1 MSHFFK
7 KYFQESSNPLLTGLI
22 CGFYPLVF
30 YFSNNFSAINSWEH
44 LGFFLLFFIGIPL
57 VVFTLASLCFKYS
70 EILSK
75 YKPHILFVLII
86 MTVAT
91 LMSQAMYLTI
101 KKKLLLGLLIISVLA
116 AWKLH
121 AHFKKLLV
129 IILLMSILPTLDCIV
144 KIIEHEQKM
153 EWAQLPDAIENVKF
167 KETPNI
173 YLIQPDGY
181 VGKDM
186 MESDLYHFNNPFYD
200 WLEKNNFKVYENFR
214 SNYPASLT
222 SNSSM
227 FAMKQHRF
235 GKVLFPSIDMPN
247 ARDII
252 AGDNAAIQ
260 ILRNNGYKNFF
271 IVQDEYFQQNRPK
284 STYDYYNL
292 NLDEIP
298 YFSNDNNVKKVVFD
312 DLKAAMDTSKI
323 SGPRFYFVEKL
334 LPHHI
339 HFSASKEEERDTY
352 IEKIKEVNTWLET
365 TVNYISEK
373 DPDAIVII
381 LADHGGWV
389 GLGSYGEMFSTKDP
403 NQIHSIYSTLAAIKW
418 NGHLKEGMDDNLKS
432 NVNVFRILFSILSEN
447 PEYLKYLEEDSSYNL
462 KNGTFYKSVRPVI
475 DDSGKVILN

>member
-1 MSHFFK
+1 MNNFFA
-7 KYFQESSNPLLTGLI
+7 KYFKDNFNPLLAGLI

-44 LGFFLLFFIGIPL
+44 LGFFLLFFIGTPI
-57 VVFTLASLCFKYS
+57 VIFTIASLLFKYYKT
-70 EILSK
+70 LSK
-75 YKPHILFVLII
+75 YKPNIIFVLII

-91 LMSQAMYLTI
+91 FMSQAMFLTI
-101 KKKLLLGLLIISVLA
+101 KKKILLGLLIISVFA

-121 AHFKKLLV
+121 SHFKKLLV
-129 IILLMSILPTLDCIV
+129 IILLMSILPTINCII
-144 KIIEHEQKM
+144 KIVEHEQKM
-153 EWAQLPDAIENVKF
+153 EWAELPDAIENAKF
-167 KETPNI
+167 KKTPNI

-186 MESDLYHFNNPFYD
+186 MENDLYHFNNPLYG
-200 WLEKNNFKVYENFR
+200 WLENNDFKVYDNFR

-247 ARDII
+247 SRDII
-252 AGDNAAIQ
+252 AGDNAAIAT
-260 ILRNNGYKNFF
+260 LRNNGYNNFF

-284 STYDYYNL
+284 VAYDYYNL
-292 NLDEIP
+292 NPEEIP

-312 DLKAAMDTSKI
+312 DLKAALHTVNI
-323 SGPRFYFVEKL
+323 AGPRFYFVEKL

-339 HFSASKEEERDTY
+339 HFAASKEEERDTY
-352 IEKIKEVNTWLET
+352 IEKIKEVNAWLEN

-373 DPDAIVII
+373 DPNAIII
-381 LADHGGWV
+381 ISADHGGWV
-389 GLGSYGEMFSTKDP
+389 GLGSYAEMFSTKDP

-418 NGHLKEGMDDNLKS
+418 NGHLKEGMDTQLKS
-432 NVNVFRILFSILSEN
+432 NVNIFRVLFSVLSEN
-447 PEYLKYLEEDSSYNL
+447 PEYLKYLEDDSSYNL
-462 KNGTFYKSVRPVI
+462 QNGTFWKFVRPVI
-475 DDSGKVILN
+475 DDSGNLLLN

>member
-1 MSHFFK
+1 MINFFE
-7 KYFQESSNPLLTGLI
+7 KYFKENFNPLLTGLI

-44 LGFFLLFFIGIPL
+44 LGFFLLFFLGIPI
-57 VVFTLASLCFKYS
+57 VVFTVASLVFKYA
-70 EILSK
+70 EPLSK

-101 KKKLLLGLLIISVLA
+101 KKKMLLGLLIVSVLA

-129 IILLMSILPTLDCIV
+129 IILLMSILPTVNCAIKIV
-144 KIIEHEQKM
+144 EHERKM
-153 EWAQLPDAIENVKF
+153 DWAQLSDAIENAKF
-167 KETPNI
+167 KTTPNI
-173 YLIQPDGY
+173 YMIQPDGY

-186 MESDLYHFNNPFYD
+186 MESDLYHFNNPFYG
-200 WLEKNNFKVYENFR
+200 WLENNGFKVYNDFR

-227 FAMKQHRF
+227 FSMKQHRF

-247 ARDII
+247 SRDII
-252 AGDNAAIQ
+252 AGNNAAITT
-260 ILRNNGYKNFF
+260 LRNNGYSNFF

-284 STYDYYNL
+284 PSYDYYNL
-292 NLDEIP
+292 NPDEIP

-312 DLKAAMDTSKI
+312 DLKAAMDTVKME
-323 SGPRFYFVEKL
+323 GPRFYFVEKL

-339 HFSASKEEERDTY
+339 HFAASKEEERDTY
-352 IEKIKEVNTWLET
+352 IEKIKEVNGWLEN

-373 DPDAIVII
+373 DPSAIIII

-389 GLGSYGEMFSTKDP
+389 GLGSYPEMFSTNDP
-403 NQIHSIYSTLAAIKW
+403 QQIHSIYTTLAAIKW
-418 NGHLKEGMDDNLKS
+418 NGNLKGGMDAELKS
-432 NVNVFRILFSILSEN
+432 NVNVFRVLFSVLSEN
-447 PEYLKYLEEDSSYNL
+447 PEYLKYLEDDSSYNL
-462 KNGTFYKSVRPVI
+462 QNGTFSKSVRAVI
-475 DDSGKVILN
+475 DESGEVISN

>member
-1 MSHFFK
+1 MGNFIS
-7 KYFQESSNPLLTGLI
+7 KYLKEDLNPLLAGLI

-57 VVFTLASLCFKYS
+57 VVFTVASLLFKYS
-70 EILSK
+70 KTLSK

-101 KKKLLLGLLIISVLA
+101 KKKLLLGLLVISVLA

-121 AHFKKLLV
+121 DHFKKLLI

-144 KIIEHEQKM
+144 KIVEHERKM
-153 EWAQLPDAIENVKF
+153 EWAQLPDDIENAKF

-173 YLIQPDGY
+173 YFIQPDGY
-181 VGKDM
+181 VGRDM
-186 MESDLYHFNNPFYD
+186 MENNLYHFNNPFYG
-200 WLEKNNFKVYENFR
+200 WLENNDFNVYDNFR

-247 ARDII
+247 SRDII
-252 AGDNAAIQ
+252 AGDNAAIET
-260 ILRNNGYKNFF
+260 LRNNGYNNFF

-284 STYDYYNL
+284 ATYDYYNL
-292 NLDEIP
+292 NPEEIP

-312 DLKAAMDTSKI
+312 DLKAAMDTVNI
-323 SGPRFYFVEKL
+323 DGPRFYFIEKL

-339 HFSASKEEERDTY
+339 HFAASKEEERDTY
-352 IEKIKEVNTWLET
+352 IEKIKEVNGWLEN

-373 DPDAIVII
+373 DPNAIVII
-381 LADHGGWV
+381 SADHGGWV
-389 GLGSYGEMFSTKDP
+389 GLGSYAEMFSTKNPD
-403 NQIHSIYSTLAAIKW
+403 QIHSTYSTLMAIKW
-418 NGHLKEGMDDNLKS
+418 NGHLKEGMDTQLKS
-432 NVNVFRILFSILSEN
+432 NVNIFRVLFSVLSEN
-447 PEYLKYLEEDSSYNL
+447 PEYLKYLEDDSSYNL
-462 KNGTFYKSVRPVI
+462 QNGTFWKSVRPVI
-475 DDSGKVILN
+475 DDSGKVLLN

>member
-1 MSHFFK
+1 MGNFLK
-7 KYFQESSNPLLTGLI
+7 KYFKENFNPLLTGLI

-44 LGFFLLFFIGIPL
+44 LGFFLLFFIGIPI
-57 VVFTLASLCFKYS
+57 VIFSFASLIFKFS
-70 EILSK
+70 EALSK

-101 KKKLLLGLLIISVLA
+101 KKKLLLGLLIVSVLA

-129 IILLMSILPTLDCIV
+129 IILLMSILPTVNCVI
-144 KIIEHEQKM
+144 KILEHEQKI
-153 EWAQLPDAIENVKF
+153 EWTTLPDSIETAKF
-167 KETPNI
+167 KVTPNI
-173 YLIQPDGY
+173 YMIQPDGY
-181 VGKDM
+181 VGRDM
-186 MESDLYHFNNPFYD
+186 MESDLYHFKNPFYG
-200 WLEKNNFKVYENFR
+200 WLQTNGFKIYDNFR

-227 FAMKQHRF
+227 FSMKQHKF

-252 AGDNAAIQ
+252 AGENAAITT
-260 ILRNNGYKNFF
+260 LRNNGYKNFF

-284 STYDYYNL
+284 QHYDYYNL
-292 NLDEIP
+292 NPEEIP

-312 DLKAAMDTSKI
+312 DLKAAMDTVIATGS
-323 SGPRFYFVEKL
+323 RFYFVEKL

-339 HFSASKEEERDTY
+339 HFAASKEEERDTY
-352 IEKIKEVNTWLET
+352 IDKIKEVNGWLKT
-365 TVNYISEK
+365 TVDYISEK
-373 DPDAIVII
+373 DPTAIIII

-389 GLGSYGEMFSTKDP
+389 GLGSYPEMFSTEDP
-403 NQIHSIYSTLAAIKW
+403 QKIRSIYSTLAAVKW
-418 NGHLKEGMDDNLKS
+418 NGHLMEGMDTELRS
-432 NVNVFRILFSILSEN
+432 NVNIFRVLFSVLSEN
-447 PEYLKYLEEDSSYNL
+447 PEYLKYLEDDSSYNL
-462 KNGTFYKSVRPVI
+462 QNGTFAKSVRVVI
-475 DDSGKVILN
+475 DDNGKVISN

>member
-1 MSHFFK
+1 MSKFFN
-7 KYFQESSNPLLTGLI
+7 KYFKENFNPLLTGLI

-44 LGFFLLFFIGIPL
+44 LAFFLLFYIGIPIL
-57 VVFTLASLCFKYS
+57 VFTIASLLFKFS
-70 EILSK
+70 DALSK

-86 MTVAT
+86 MTVAA

-101 KKKLLLGLLIISVLA
+101 KKKLLLGLLVISILA

-121 AHFKKLLV
+121 DHFKKLLV
-129 IILLMSILPTLDCIV
+129 IILLMSILPTLDCVIKIV
-144 KIIEHEQKM
+144 EHEQKM
-153 EWAQLPDAIENVKF
+153 VFTQLPDDIENAKF

-181 VGKDM
+181 VGKEM
-186 MESDLYHFNNPFYD
+186 MKSELYNFNNPFYA
-200 WLEKNNFKVYENFR
+200 WLEENGFKVYDDFR

-247 ARDII
+247 SRDII
-252 AGDNAAIQ
+252 AGDNAVIET
-260 ILRNNGYKNFF
+260 LRNNGYKNFF

-284 STYDYYNL
+284 ATYDYYNL
-292 NLDEIP
+292 DPEEIP

-312 DLKAAMDTSKI
+312 DLKAAMDTVNI

-339 HFSASKEEERDTY
+339 HFAASKEEERDTY
-352 IEKIKEVNTWLET
+352 IEKVKEVNVWLET
-365 TVNYISEK
+365 TVNYISKK
-373 DPDAIVII
+373 DPEAIII
-381 LADHGGWV
+381 ISADHGGWV
-389 GLGSYGEMFSTKDP
+389 GLGSYAEMFSTKDP
-403 NQIHSIYSTLAAIKW
+403 NQIRSIYSTLTAIKW
-418 NGHLKEGMDDNLKS
+418 NGHLKEGMDSKLTS
-432 NVNVFRILFSILSEN
+432 NVNIFRVLFSVLSEN
-447 PEYLKYLEEDSSYNL
+447 PEYLKYLEDDSSYNL
-462 KNGTFYKSVRPVI
+462 QNGTFSKSIRAVI
-475 DDSGKVILN
+475 DDSGKVLLD

>member
-1 MSHFFK
+1 MSNFFK
-7 KYFQESSNPLLTGLI
+7 KYFTEGFNPLLTGLI

-30 YFSNNFSAINSWEH
+30 YFSNNYSAINSWEH
-44 LGFFLLFFIGIPL
+44 LGFFLLFFIGIPI
-57 VVFTLASLCFKYS
+57 VVFLVASLLFKYS
-70 EILSK
+70 KALLK

-101 KKKLLLGLLIISVLA
+101 KKKLLLGLLIIVVLA
-116 AWKLH
+116 AWKFH

-129 IILLMSILPTLDCIV
+129 IILLMSILPTLDCIL

-153 EWAQLPDAIENVKF
+153 EWTQLPDTIENVKF
-167 KETPNI
+167 KVTPNI
-173 YLIQPDGY
+173 YIIQPDGY

-186 MESDLYHFNNPFYD
+186 MENDLYHFSNPFYA
-200 WLEKNNFKVYENFR
+200 WLENKDFKIYKNFR

-235 GKVLFPSIDMPN
+235 GNVLFPSIDMPN

-252 AGDNAAIQ
+252 AGNNSAIK

-271 IVQDEYFQQNRPK
+271 IVQDEYFQQNRPE

-292 NLDEIP
+292 DLDEIP
-298 YFSNDNNVKKVVFD
+298 YFSDDNNVKKVVFN
-312 DLKAAMDTSKI
+312 DLKAAMDTVNI
-323 SGPRFYFVEKL
+323 TGPRFYFVEKL

-339 HFSASKEEERDTY
+339 HFTASKEAERDSY
-352 IEKIKEVNTWLET
+352 IKKIQEVNVWLET
-365 TVNYISEK
+365 TLSYISEK
-373 DPDAIVII
+373 DPNAIVIV

-389 GLGSYGEMFSTKDP
+389 GLGSYGEMFSTKNSDH
-403 NQIHSIYSTLAAIKW
+403 IHSIYSTLAAIKW

-432 NVNVFRILFSILSEN
+432 NVNIFRVLFSVLSEN
-447 PEYLKYLEEDSSYNL
+447 PEYLKYLEDDSSYNL
-462 KNGTFYKSVRPVI
+462 QNGTFYKSVRPVI